1 MMVEGK
7 GWVGDDVSDGEHVF
21 DSAGYLP
28 GVGRDLGLANAV
40 CALNVHLLH
49 ATTISL
55 CFMPSATTFMSD
67 AAASQRSRGTSAAH
81 T

>member
-1 MMVEGK
+1 MSVSN
-7 GWVGDDVSDGEHVF
+7 GDEHVF

-28 GVGRDLGLANAV
+28 SVGRDLELGDTV
-40 CALNVHLLH
+40 RALNVYLLH

-55 CFMPSATTFMSD
+55 CSMPSATTFMNGD
-67 AAASQRSRGTSAAH
+67 GASPRSLGTSAAH